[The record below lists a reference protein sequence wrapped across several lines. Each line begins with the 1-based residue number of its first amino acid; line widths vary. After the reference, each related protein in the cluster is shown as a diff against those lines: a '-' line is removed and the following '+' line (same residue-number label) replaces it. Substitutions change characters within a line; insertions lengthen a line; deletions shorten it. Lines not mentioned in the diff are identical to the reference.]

1 MLAERC
7 KLLCLLIAF
16 AIALVANTGC
26 SPLRRGALCP
36 QELSA
41 AQVVTPRSEKVY
53 VDFRLLEGPQPPE
66 HIIGPKD
73 ILGVYI
79 ADVLGD
85 RDELPSVSY
94 PSFRVDRDPIKP
106 FVGHPIPVET
116 DGTIHLPFIKPL
128 NVNGATM
135 IETKEKIRRAYS
147 EAAKMIEPGREN
159 IQVTLITPR
168 AHRIHIFRQDTRY
181 SVPGLQQTGQFEI
194 SRRWAGT
201 TLFLQPNDASVLSA
215 LLRTGGLPGID
226 ARNEIWV
233 MKGVDEHQLP
243 QIESMLDVPAE
254 TKKEGVFPIVL
265 PKYDSK
271 IIRIPLMHP
280 VGEDLPFELEDCLL
294 GDGDVVFLPRRD
306 GDTYLTGG
314 LLPAGRIPLDRD
326 RDLDVIEAIA
336 KAQGNAVQT
345 HGTTN
350 TRFVS
355 GPGGV
360 CAPTQVVIVR
370 RLSDCEQIKIQVD
383 LNRAMDDPSE
393 RVLIAPGDLILLQ
406 YKPAELTGN
415 MLLNLFNFN
424 FTINRG
430 VGVVN

>member
-1 MLAERC
+1 MNRRRAKFWFLQLSIAI
-7 KLLCLLIAF
+7 LIA
-16 AIALVANTGC
+16 LPGC
-26 SPLRRGALCP
+26 STLRRGAVCP
-36 QELSA
+36 QDLLPEQIAS
-41 AQVVTPRSEKVY
+41 PRSQRVY

-106 FVGHPIPVET
+106 FVGHPVPVET
-116 DGTIHLPFIKPL
+116 DGTIHLPFIEPL
-128 NVNGATM
+128 VVNGLTM
-135 IETKEKIRRAYS
+135 TAAKDSIRRAYS
-147 EAAKMIEPGREN
+147 ESSRMIERGREN

-168 AHRIHIFRQDTRY
+168 SHRIHIFRQDTRY
-181 SVPGLQQTGQFEI
+181 SVPGLQNAGQFEI

-233 MKGVDEHQLP
+233 MKGVDQNEVP
-243 QIESMLDVPAE
+243 NIAAMLDVPSE
-254 TKKEGVFPIVL
+254 KKIEGTFPIIL
-265 PKYDSK
+265 PKEDSN
-271 IIRIPLMHP
+271 IIRIPLMYP
-280 VGEDLPFELEDCLL
+280 MGQELPFQLEDCLL

-306 GDTYLTGG
+306 GDTFLTGG
-314 LLPAGRIPLDRD
+314 LLPAGRYPLDRD

-336 KAQGNAVQT
+336 KAQGNALQT

-350 TRFVS
+350 TRFVA

-370 RLSDCEQIKIQVD
+370 RISECEQIKIVVD
-383 LNRAMDDPSE
+383 LKKAMDDPTE
-393 RVLIAPGDLILLQ
+393 RVLISPGDLILLQ

-415 MLLNLFNFN
+415 ILLNLFNFN